1 MGFKNNFCFIVAM
14 ALILLL
20 SVGLVSASE
29 VDSDVGVI
37 SNDNELLASNVGYV
51 ENGVPSDLNLK
62 STENV
67 ENDDSGKISSNQA
80 DSLGE
85 DGVDDE
91 PIDYHDANG
100 MELIPSENPIV
111 SEENYSVI
119 FDWVEEGNYNDYAP
133 EAYYENPW
141 LMNDTTWAYCIEP
154 GPSGADGYYYGAPGV
169 YKRITLT
176 DEQLIHPVTG
186 EDVLPY
192 IRTFLYYHYNDTE
205 NFTTV
210 SSGKVSFPNVLW
222 SFTDSQDYRNQY
234 SHYNELPYSNPSW
247 TYVKE
252 TIDMVKAG
260 NGIPNSGSFH
270 DTGLTYQFYLYSS
283 INGRHYQ
290 NILGF
295 NLFTNL
301 SVIKEWDD
309 YDNIANLRPENIS
322 VDLYLD
328 GEPFIRGVTLD
339 SDHNWEYTF
348 NNLPLYSISNLT
360 APINADDYKI
370 ETVLEDDFD
379 VTITKVWPED
389 YSNKP
394 SRIYVNIYADGEDLG
409 RVSLY
414 RSRGYTTTLTNF
426 NKYAEDGH
434 EINYE
439 FVDSTYPGSLDISK
453 SEIYQVKHI
462 KVSLTNDELKQAGKS
477 IELVS
482 DGLIYGGAILEEAND
497 WTYTFLNL
505 DKDSN
510 VDIRE
515 RLDSNGVVHL
525 ANYTIK
531 ESEVRYYLSSVSSN
545 STSINPL
552 MPSETKFFDDT
563 EEKITSSI
571 KITNKLEL
579 INLTV
584 NKVWVDDDNRDGLR
598 PDSVTFVLTGTD
610 GKTYS
615 YDLVAGEDWTHTFD
629 NLPVYY
635 NNGVKIVYTV
645 DEEEFEHYANYT
657 KSVSGYTITNTHE
670 IELTSVTVSKV
681 WEDKGDFYGKR
692 PSDVTINVF
701 QNGEIVN
708 SIVLNKDN
716 GWKYELK
723 NLPKYDNGKLINY
736 SIDEVNITYYHYK
749 IEENGNY
756 SFTVTNTLN
765 KVHVFKWSWK
775 LIGEK
780 VTPKESKAP
789 KVPKV
794 PNGKLPKKGKLLGNG
809 KSIGKYQSKKAI
821 PNKNKKSFSHNR
833 NQQKPSD
840 IHFEPR
846 QKFRL
851 FIYLY
856 NQFFFGNMTYEDFVA
871 VLKENGI
878 KLDESNN
885 WDSNG
890 TLEFD
895 YDNIEDVPDS
905 IELSDNS
912 DHFEDSSDK
921 IDKDKPV
928 SDSGVI
934 DSGDV
939 EVEEVYVEE

>member
-119 FDWVEEGNYNDYAP
+119 FDWVHYGRNRFAP
-133 EAYYENPW
+133 NSYYENPW
-141 LMNDTTWAYCIEP
+141 LMNDTTWVYCIEH
-154 GPSGADGYYYGAPGV
+154 GPSGPDGYYYGAPGV

-176 DEQLIHPVTG
+176 DEQLIHPITG

-222 SFTDSQDYRNQY
+222 AFTDSADYNNPN
-234 SHYNELPYSNPSW
+234 SHYNREPYSNPSW

-252 TIDMVKAG
+252 TIDMVKSG

-283 INGRHYQ
+283 VNGHYQ

-295 NLFTNL
+295 NLFTNI

-322 VDLYLD
+322 VDLYSD
-328 GEPFIRGVTLD
+328 GEPFIRGVTID
-339 SDHNWEYTF
+339 SNNNWEYTF

-379 VTITKVWPED
+379 VTIKKVWPDD
-389 YSNKP
+389 YSSRP
-394 SRIYVNIYADGEDLG
+394 SRIFVKIYADDKYL
-409 RVSLY
+409 VSVPLDK
-414 RSRGYTTTLTNF
+414 SNDYTRTIRNF
-426 NKYAEDGH
+426 NKYDAEDGH

-439 FVDSTYPGSLDISK
+439 FVDYDSTYPGSLDISK

-584 NKVWVDDDNRDGLR
+584 
-598 PDSVTFVLTGTD
+598 
-610 GKTYS
+610 
-615 YDLVAGEDWTHTFD
+615 
-629 NLPVYY
+629 
-635 NNGVKIVYTV
+635 
-645 DEEEFEHYANYT
+645 
-657 KSVSGYTITNTHE
+657 
-670 IELTSVTVSKV
+670 SKV

-794 PNGKLPKKGKLLGNG
+794 PNVKLPKKGKLLCNG
-809 KSIGKYQSKKAI
+809 KSIGKYQSKKTI
-821 PNKNKKSFSHNR
+821 PNKNKKSVSHNR

-840 IHFEPR
+840 IHFDPR

>member
-67 ENDDSGKISSNQA
+67 EMDDSGKISSNQA

-85 DGVDDE
+85 DGIDDE
-91 PIDYHDANG
+91 QIDYHDVNG
-100 MELIPSENPIV
+100 LELIPSENPIV
-111 SEENYSVI
+111 SEDTYSVI
-119 FDWVEEGNYNDYAP
+119 FDWVEDGDYNDYSP
-133 EAYYENPW
+133 DAYYENPW

-154 GPSGADGYYYGAPGV
+154 GPSGADGYYYGAPGA

-176 DEQLIHPVTG
+176 DEQLIHPITG

-222 SFTDSQDYRNQY
+222 SFTDSQDYRDKY

-247 TYVKE
+247 TYVNE
-252 TIDMVKAG
+252 AIDRVKSG

-283 INGRHYQ
+283 INGHYQ

-295 NLFTNL
+295 NLFTNI

-322 VDLYLD
+322 VDLYSD

-339 SDHNWEYTF
+339 SNNNWEYTF

-360 APINADDYKI
+360 APFNADDYKVEPI
-370 ETVLEDDFD
+370 LEDDFD
-379 VTITKVWPED
+379 VTITKVLPED
-389 YSNKP
+389 YSRKP
-394 SRIYVNIYADGEDLG
+394 YVVYVNVYADDQLAI
-409 RVSLY
+409 RNVPLY
-414 RSRGYTTTLTNF
+414 QDRGYSIIITNF
-426 NKYAEDGH
+426 NKYDAEDGH

-515 RLDSNGVVHL
+515 RLDTNGVVHL

-531 ESEVRYYLSSVSSN
+531 ESVRFYTPFVSSI

-579 INLTV
+579 INL
-584 NKVWVDDDNRDGLR
+584 
-598 PDSVTFVLTGTD
+598 
-610 GKTYS
+610 
-615 YDLVAGEDWTHTFD
+615 
-629 NLPVYY
+629 
-635 NNGVKIVYTV
+635 
-645 DEEEFEHYANYT
+645 
-657 KSVSGYTITNTHE
+657 
-670 IELTSVTVSKV
+670 TVSKV

-716 GWKYELK
+716 GWKFELK

-749 IEENGNY
+749 IEENGDY

-775 LIGEK
+775 LIAK
-780 VTPKESKAP
+780 KES
-789 KVPKV
+789 
-794 PNGKLPKKGKLLGNG
+794 NKGNFSDKNKLGNG
-809 KSIGKYQSKKAI
+809 KKIGKYQSKNVI
-821 PNKNKKSFSHNR
+821 SNKNKKSSSWDK
-833 NQQKPSD
+833 NQRKHSGRYFDSGQEFK
-840 IHFEPR
+840 
-846 QKFRL
+846 L
-851 FIYLY
+851 FIFLY
-856 NQFFFGNMTYEDFVA
+856 NQYFFGNMTYEDFVA

-878 KLDESNN
+878 ELEESNN

-895 YDNIEDVPDS
+895 YDKIEDVPDS
-905 IELSDNS
+905 IELSDKGN
-912 DHFEDSSDK
+912 HFEDSSDK
-921 IDKDKPV
+921 IDKDKPA
-928 SDSGVI
+928 SDSGEI
-934 DSGDV
+934 DSGEV

>member
-91 PIDYHDANG
+91 PIDYHDVNG
-100 MELIPSENPIV
+100 LELIPSENPIV

-119 FDWVEEGNYNDYAP
+119 FDWVEEGYYNDYAP

-252 TIDMVKAG
+252 TIDMVKSG
-260 NGIPNSGSFH
+260 NGIPNSGTFH

-322 VDLYLD
+322 VDLYSD

-379 VTITKVWPED
+379 VTITKVWSED
-389 YSNKP
+389 YSNRP
-394 SRIYVNIYADGEDLG
+394 SSIYVNIYADGKDLG
-409 RVSLY
+409 RVRLY
-414 RSRGYTTTLTNF
+414 RSNGYTATIPNF
-426 NKYAEDGH
+426 NKYDAEDGH

-439 FVDSTYPGSLDISK
+439 FIDLTYPGSLDITE

-462 KVSLTNDELKQAGKS
+462 KISLTNDELKEKGKS

-584 NKVWVDDDNRDGLR
+584 
-598 PDSVTFVLTGTD
+598 
-610 GKTYS
+610 
-615 YDLVAGEDWTHTFD
+615 
-629 NLPVYY
+629 
-635 NNGVKIVYTV
+635 
-645 DEEEFEHYANYT
+645 
-657 KSVSGYTITNTHE
+657 
-670 IELTSVTVSKV
+670 SKV
-681 WEDKGDFYGKR
+681 WDDKDDFYGKR
-692 PSDVTINVF
+692 PANVTINVF
-701 QNGEIVN
+701 KNGEIIN

-716 GWKYELK
+716 GWKFELK

-794 PNGKLPKKGKLLGNG
+794 PNVKLPKKGKLLCNG
-809 KSIGKYQSKKAI
+809 KSIGKYQSKKTI
-821 PNKNKKSFSHNR
+821 PNKNKKSVSHNR

-840 IHFEPR
+840 IHFDPR

>member
-111 SEENYSVI
+111 SEDTYSVI
-119 FDWVEEGNYNDYAP
+119 FDWVEDGYYNDYSP
-133 EAYYENPW
+133 EAYYLNPW

-154 GPSGADGYYYGAPGV
+154 GPSGADGYEYGVPGA

-176 DEQLIHPVTG
+176 DEQLIHPITG

-222 SFTDSQDYRNQY
+222 AFTDSADYNNPN
-234 SHYNELPYSNPSW
+234 SHYNREPYSNPSW

-252 TIDMVKAG
+252 TIDMVKSG

-283 INGRHYQ
+283 VNGHYQ

-295 NLFTNL
+295 NLFTNI

-322 VDLYLD
+322 VDLYSD
-328 GEPFIRGVTLD
+328 GEPFIRGVTID
-339 SDHNWEYTF
+339 SNNNWEYTF

-379 VTITKVWPED
+379 VTIKKVWPDD
-389 YSNKP
+389 YSSRP
-394 SRIYVNIYADGEDLG
+394 SRIFVKIYADDKYL
-409 RVSLY
+409 VSVPLDK
-414 RSRGYTTTLTNF
+414 SNDYTRTIRNF
-426 NKYAEDGH
+426 NKYDAEDGH

-439 FVDSTYPGSLDISK
+439 FVDSTYLGSLDISK

-584 NKVWVDDDNRDGLR
+584 
-598 PDSVTFVLTGTD
+598 
-610 GKTYS
+610 
-615 YDLVAGEDWTHTFD
+615 
-629 NLPVYY
+629 
-635 NNGVKIVYTV
+635 
-645 DEEEFEHYANYT
+645 
-657 KSVSGYTITNTHE
+657 
-670 IELTSVTVSKV
+670 SKV

-794 PNGKLPKKGKLLGNG
+794 PNVKLPKKGKLLCNG
-809 KSIGKYQSKKAI
+809 KSIGKYQSNKTI
-821 PNKNKKSFSHNR
+821 PNKNKKSVSHNR

-840 IHFEPR
+840 IHFDPR

>member
-1 MGFKNNFCFIVAM
+1 MQKLNYFNFCFLEVKFMGFKNNICFMFVM
-14 ALILLL
+14 AFILLL
-20 SVGLVSASE
+20 AVSLVSASE
-29 VDSDVGVI
+29 VDSNVGVI
-37 SNDNELLASNVGYV
+37 NNDNELLASNVGYV

-67 ENDDSGKISSNQA
+67 EMDDSGKISSNQA

-91 PIDYHDANG
+91 PIDYHDVNG

-111 SEENYSVI
+111 SEDTYSVI
-119 FDWVEEGNYNDYAP
+119 FDWVEDGYYNDYSP
-133 EAYYENPW
+133 EAYYLNPW

-154 GPSGADGYYYGAPGV
+154 GPSGADGYEYGVPGA

-176 DEQLIHPVTG
+176 DEQLIHPITG

-205 NFTTV
+205 NFPTV

-222 SFTDSQDYRNQY
+222 AFTDSADYNNPN
-234 SHYNELPYSNPSW
+234 SHYNREPYSNPSW

-252 TIDMVKAG
+252 TIDMVKSG

-283 INGRHYQ
+283 VNGHYQ

-295 NLFTNL
+295 NLFTNI

-322 VDLYLD
+322 VDLYSD
-328 GEPFIRGVTLD
+328 GEPFIRGVTID
-339 SDHNWEYTF
+339 SNNNWEYTF

-379 VTITKVWPED
+379 VTIKKVWPDD
-389 YSNKP
+389 YSSRP
-394 SRIYVNIYADGEDLG
+394 SRIFVKIYADDKYL
-409 RVSLY
+409 VSVPLDK
-414 RSRGYTTTLTNF
+414 SNDYTRTIRNF
-426 NKYAEDGH
+426 NKYDAEDGH

-584 NKVWVDDDNRDGLR
+584 
-598 PDSVTFVLTGTD
+598 
-610 GKTYS
+610 
-615 YDLVAGEDWTHTFD
+615 
-629 NLPVYY
+629 
-635 NNGVKIVYTV
+635 
-645 DEEEFEHYANYT
+645 
-657 KSVSGYTITNTHE
+657 
-670 IELTSVTVSKV
+670 SKV

-716 GWKYELK
+716 GWKFELK

-765 KVHVFKWSWK
+765 KVHVLKWSWK
-775 LIGEK
+775 LI
-780 VTPKESKAP
+780 A
-789 KVPKV
+789 
-794 PNGKLPKKGKLLGNG
+794 KKGSNKGNFSDKNKLGNG
-809 KSIGKYQSKKAI
+809 KKIGKYQSKNVI
-821 PNKNKKSFSHNR
+821 SNKNKKSSSWDK
-833 NQQKPSD
+833 NQRKHSGRYFDSGQEFK
-840 IHFEPR
+840 
-846 QKFRL
+846 L
-851 FIYLY
+851 FIFLY

-878 KLDESNN
+878 ELEESNN

-895 YDNIEDVPDS
+895 YDNIDDVPDS

-912 DHFEDSSDK
+912 NHFKDSSDE
-921 IDKDKPV
+921 IDKEKPV

>member
-1 MGFKNNFCFIVAM
+1 MRFKKNICFIFVM
-14 ALILLL
+14 AIMLLL
-20 SVGLVSASE
+20 TVSLVSASE
-29 VDSDVGVI
+29 VNSDLGAI
-37 SNDNELLASNVGYV
+37 NDNNDLLASNVGYV
-51 ENGVPSDLNLK
+51 ENGVQSDLQSK
-62 STENV
+62 STEDV
-67 ENDDSGKISSNQA
+67 EIGDSDKLSSNQV

-85 DGVDDE
+85 DGIDDE
-91 PIDYHDANG
+91 QIHYVDANG
-100 MELIPSENPIV
+100 MIFVPSENPIV
-111 SEENYSVI
+111 SEDTYSVI
-119 FDWVEEGNYNDYAP
+119 FDWVHKGDKFAP
-133 EAYYENPW
+133 YSYYENPW

-154 GPSGADGYYYGAPGV
+154 GPSGADGYYYGAPGA

-176 DEQLIHPVTG
+176 DEQLIHPITG

-222 SFTDSQDYRNQY
+222 SFTDSQDYRDKY

-247 TYVKE
+247 TYVNE
-252 TIDMVKAG
+252 AIDRVKSG

-283 INGRHYQ
+283 INGHYQ

-295 NLFTNL
+295 NLFTNI

-322 VDLYLD
+322 VDLYSD

-339 SDHNWEYTF
+339 SNNNWEYTF

-360 APINADDYKI
+360 APFNADDYKVEPI
-370 ETVLEDDFD
+370 LEDDFD
-379 VTITKVWPED
+379 VTITKVLPED
-389 YSNKP
+389 YSRKP
-394 SRIYVNIYADGEDLG
+394 YVVYVNVYADDQLAI
-409 RVSLY
+409 RNVPLY
-414 RSRGYTTTLTNF
+414 QDRGYSIIITNF
-426 NKYAEDGH
+426 NKYDLEDGH
-434 EINYE
+434 EIDYKFNE
-439 FVDSTYPGSLDISK
+439 TQTYPGLLDIKK
-453 SEIYQVKHI
+453 SEIYQVKQI
-462 KVSLTNDELKQAGKS
+462 KVSLTNDELKETAKS
-477 IELVS
+477 IDLLS
-482 DGLIYGGAILEEAND
+482 NGSIIGGAILEEANN
-497 WTYTFLNL
+497 WTYTFLFNL
-505 DKDSN
+505 DKDSKVN
-510 VDIRE
+510 MSIRE

-552 MPSETKFFDDT
+552 MPSKTKFFDDT

-584 NKVWVDDDNRDGLR
+584 
-598 PDSVTFVLTGTD
+598 
-610 GKTYS
+610 
-615 YDLVAGEDWTHTFD
+615 
-629 NLPVYY
+629 
-635 NNGVKIVYTV
+635 
-645 DEEEFEHYANYT
+645 
-657 KSVSGYTITNTHE
+657 
-670 IELTSVTVSKV
+670 SKV
-681 WEDKGDFYGKR
+681 WDDKEDFYGKR

-701 QNGEIVN
+701 ENGEIVK

-716 GWKYELK
+716 GWKFELK

-749 IEENGNY
+749 IEENGDY

-775 LIGEK
+775 LIAK
-780 VTPKESKAP
+780 KES
-789 KVPKV
+789 
-794 PNGKLPKKGKLLGNG
+794 NKGNFSDKNKLGNG
-809 KSIGKYQSKKAI
+809 KKIGKYQSKNVI
-821 PNKNKKSFSHNR
+821 SNKNKKSSSWDK
-833 NQQKPSD
+833 NQRKHSGRYFDSGQEFK
-840 IHFEPR
+840 
-846 QKFRL
+846 L
-851 FIYLY
+851 FIFLY
-856 NQFFFGNMTYEDFVA
+856 NQYFFGNMTYEDFVA

-878 KLDESNN
+878 ELEESNN

-895 YDNIEDVPDS
+895 YDKIEDVPDS
-905 IELSDNS
+905 IELSDKGN
-912 DHFEDSSDK
+912 HFEDSSDK
-921 IDKDKPV
+921 IDKDKPA
-928 SDSGVI
+928 SDSGEI
-934 DSGDV
+934 DSGEV

>member
-1 MGFKNNFCFIVAM
+1 MRFEKNICFIFVM
-14 ALILLL
+14 AIMLLL
-20 SVGLVSASE
+20 TVSLVSASE
-29 VDSDVGVI
+29 VDSDLGAI
-37 SNDNELLASNVGYV
+37 NDNNDLLASNVGYV
-51 ENGVPSDLNLK
+51 ENGVQSDLQSK
-62 STENV
+62 STEDV
-67 ENDDSGKISSNQA
+67 EIGDSDKLSSNQV

-85 DGVDDE
+85 DGIDDE
-91 PIDYHDANG
+91 QIHYVDANG
-100 MELIPSENPIV
+100 MIFVPSENPIV
-111 SEENYSVI
+111 SEDTYSVI
-119 FDWVEEGNYNDYAP
+119 FDWVHKGDKFAP

-154 GPSGADGYYYGAPGV
+154 GPSGADGYIYGAPGA

-176 DEQLIHPVTG
+176 DEQLIHPRTG

-192 IRTFLYYHYNDTE
+192 IRTFLYYHFNDTE
-205 NFTTV
+205 NFTTD

-252 TIDMVKAG
+252 AIDRVKSG

-283 INGRHYQ
+283 INGHYQ

-295 NLFTNL
+295 NLFTNI

-309 YDNIANLRPENIS
+309 NDNVANLRPDNIS
-322 VDLYLD
+322 VDLYSD
-328 GEPFIRGVTLD
+328 GEPIIRGVTLD
-339 SDHNWEYTF
+339 SNNNWEYTF

-360 APINADDYKI
+360 APINPDDYEIKTI
-370 ETVLEDDFD
+370 LEDDFD
-379 VTITKVWPED
+379 LTIKKVWPDD

-394 SRIYVNIYADGEDLG
+394 SRISVNIYADGENLG
-409 RVSLY
+409 SVSLY
-414 RSRGYTTTLTNF
+414 RSRDYTVTLTNF

-439 FVDSTYPGSLDISK
+439 VIESSTYPGSLDIIK

-462 KVSLTNDELKQAGKS
+462 NVSLTNDELKETGKS

-482 DGLIYGGAILEEAND
+482 DGLIYGGAILEEANN

-531 ESEVRYYLSSVSSN
+531 ESEVPYYVSFISSN
-545 STSINPL
+545 FTSINPL
-552 MPSETKFFDDT
+552 MPSETKFFDGK
-563 EEKITSSI
+563 EEKITTAI

-584 NKVWVDDDNRDGLR
+584 
-598 PDSVTFVLTGTD
+598 
-610 GKTYS
+610 
-615 YDLVAGEDWTHTFD
+615 
-629 NLPVYY
+629 
-635 NNGVKIVYTV
+635 
-645 DEEEFEHYANYT
+645 
-657 KSVSGYTITNTHE
+657 
-670 IELTSVTVSKV
+670 SKV
-681 WEDKGDFYGKR
+681 WDDKDDFYGKR
-692 PSDVTINVF
+692 PANVTINVF
-701 QNGEIVN
+701 KNGEIIN

-716 GWKYELK
+716 GWKFELK

-765 KVHVFKWSWK
+765 KVHVLKWSWK
-775 LIGEK
+775 LI
-780 VTPKESKAP
+780 A
-789 KVPKV
+789 
-794 PNGKLPKKGKLLGNG
+794 KKGSNKGNFSDKNKLGNG
-809 KSIGKYQSKKAI
+809 KKIGKYQSKNVI
-821 PNKNKKSFSHNR
+821 SNKNKKSSSWDK
-833 NQQKPSD
+833 NQRKYSGRYFDSGQEFK
-840 IHFEPR
+840 
-846 QKFRL
+846 L
-851 FIYLY
+851 FIFLY
-856 NQFFFGNMTYEDFVA
+856 NQYFFGNMTYEDFVA

-878 KLDESNN
+878 ELEESNN

-895 YDNIEDVPDS
+895 YDNIDDVPDS

-912 DHFEDSSDK
+912 NHFKDSSDE
-921 IDKDKPV
+921 IDKEKPV

>member
-1 MGFKNNFCFIVAM
+1 MRFKNNIGFMLVM
-14 ALILLL
+14 AFILLL
-20 SVGLVSASE
+20 TVSLVSASE

-67 ENDDSGKISSNQA
+67 EMDDSGKISSNQA

-111 SEENYSVI
+111 SEDTYSVI
-119 FDWVEEGNYNDYAP
+119 FDWVEDGHYNDYAP

-154 GPSGADGYYYGAPGV
+154 GPSGADGYIYGAPGA

-176 DEQLIHPVTG
+176 DEQLIHPRTG

-222 SFTDSQDYRNQY
+222 AFTDSQDYNNPESY
-234 SHYNELPYSNPSW
+234 YNRQPYSNPSW

-252 TIDMVKAG
+252 AIDRVKSG

-283 INGRHYQ
+283 INGHYQ

-295 NLFTNL
+295 NLFTNI

-322 VDLYLD
+322 VDLYSD

-379 VTITKVWPED
+379 VTIKKVWPED
-389 YSNKP
+389 YSNRP
-394 SRIYVNIYADGEDLG
+394 SISVNIYADGEYLF
-409 RVSLY
+409 RVSLSM
-414 RSRGYTTTLTNF
+414 RNDYTATIPNF
-426 NKYAEDGH
+426 NKYDAEDGH

-439 FVDSTYPGSLDISK
+439 FIDLTYPGSLDITK

-584 NKVWVDDDNRDGLR
+584 
-598 PDSVTFVLTGTD
+598 
-610 GKTYS
+610 
-615 YDLVAGEDWTHTFD
+615 
-629 NLPVYY
+629 
-635 NNGVKIVYTV
+635 
-645 DEEEFEHYANYT
+645 
-657 KSVSGYTITNTHE
+657 
-670 IELTSVTVSKV
+670 SKV

-716 GWKYELK
+716 GWKFELK

-749 IEENGNY
+749 IEENGDY

-765 KVHVFKWSWK
+765 KVHVLKWSWK
-775 LIGEK
+775 LIAK
-780 VTPKESKAP
+780 KES
-789 KVPKV
+789 
-794 PNGKLPKKGKLLGNG
+794 NKGNFSDKNKLGNG
-809 KSIGKYQSKKAI
+809 KKIGKYQSKNVI
-821 PNKNKKSFSHNR
+821 SNKNKKSSSWDK
-833 NQQKPSD
+833 NQRKHSGRYFDSGQEFK
-840 IHFEPR
+840 
-846 QKFRL
+846 L
-851 FIYLY
+851 FIFLY
-856 NQFFFGNMTYEDFVA
+856 NQYFFGNMTYEDFVA

-878 KLDESNN
+878 ELEESNN

-895 YDNIEDVPDS
+895 YDNIDDVPDS

-912 DHFEDSSDK
+912 NHFKDSSDE
-921 IDKDKPV
+921 IDKEKPV

>member
-1 MGFKNNFCFIVAM
+1 MLIM
-14 ALILLL
+14 AFILLL
-20 SVGLVSASE
+20 TVSLFSASE

-67 ENDDSGKISSNQA
+67 EMDDSVKLSSNQA

-85 DGVDDE
+85 DGIDDE
-91 PIDYHDANG
+91 QIDYQDVNG
-100 MELIPSENPIV
+100 MELIPSENLIV
-111 SEENYSVI
+111 SEDTYSVI
-119 FDWVEEGNYNDYAP
+119 FDWVEGYGTDYAP
-133 EAYYENPW
+133 DSYYENPW

-154 GPSGADGYYYGAPGV
+154 GLSGADGYYYGAPGA

-176 DEQLIHPVTG
+176 DEQLIHPETG

-222 SFTDSQDYRNQY
+222 AFTGSQDYNNPESY
-234 SHYNELPYSNPSW
+234 YNRQPYTNPSW

-252 TIDMVKAG
+252 TIDMVKSG

-283 INGRHYQ
+283 VNGHYQ
-290 NILGF
+290 NIIGF

-301 SVIKEWDD
+301 SVIKEWND
-309 YDNIANLRPENIS
+309 YDNITNLRPESIN
-322 VDLYLD
+322 VDLYSD
-328 GEPFIRGVTLD
+328 GEPFIRGVTID
-339 SDHNWEYTF
+339 SNNNWEYTF

-379 VTITKVWPED
+379 VTIKKVWPDD
-389 YSNKP
+389 YSSRP
-394 SRIYVNIYADGEDLG
+394 SRIYVNISADGKDLG
-409 RVSLY
+409 RVRLD
-414 RSRGYTTTLTNF
+414 RSNDYTTTIPNF
-426 NKYAEDGH
+426 NKYDAEDGH

-439 FVDSTYPGSLDISK
+439 FIDLTYPGSFDITK

-462 KVSLTNDELKQAGKS
+462 KVSLINDELKQTGKS

-482 DGLIYGGAILEEAND
+482 DGLIYAGAILEEAND

-531 ESEVRYYLSSVSSN
+531 EYDVRYYLSSVSSN

-584 NKVWVDDDNRDGLR
+584 
-598 PDSVTFVLTGTD
+598 
-610 GKTYS
+610 
-615 YDLVAGEDWTHTFD
+615 
-629 NLPVYY
+629 
-635 NNGVKIVYTV
+635 
-645 DEEEFEHYANYT
+645 
-657 KSVSGYTITNTHE
+657 
-670 IELTSVTVSKV
+670 SKV
-681 WEDKGDFYGKR
+681 WDDKEDFYGKR

-701 QNGEIVN
+701 ENGEIVK

-716 GWKYELK
+716 GWKFELK

-749 IEENGNY
+749 IEENGDY

-765 KVHVFKWSWK
+765 KVHVLKWSWK
-775 LIGEK
+775 LISKKE
-780 VTPKESKAP
+780 PKKE
-789 KVPKV
+789 
-794 PNGKLPKKGKLLGNG
+794 PKKGNFSVKEKLGNG
-809 KSIGKYQSKKAI
+809 KKIGKYQSKNAVS
-821 PNKNKKSFSHNR
+821 NKNKKSISWDR
-833 NQQKPSD
+833 NQRKHFKSYSETEQKH
-840 IHFEPR
+840 I
-846 QKFRL
+846 L
-851 FIYLY
+851 FIKLY
-856 NQFFFGNMTYEDFVA
+856 NEFLFGNMTFEDFVA
-871 VLKENGI
+871 ILKENGI
-878 KLDESNN
+878 KLEESNN

-895 YDNIEDVPDS
+895 YDKIEDVPDS

-921 IDKDKPV
+921 IDKDKLV
-928 SDSGVI
+928 SDSGEI
-934 DSGDV
+934 DSGEV

>member
-1 MGFKNNFCFIVAM
+1 MQKQNYFNFCFLEVKFMGFKNNICFMFVM
-14 ALILLL
+14 AFILLL
-20 SVGLVSASE
+20 TVSLVSASE
-29 VDSDVGVI
+29 VDSNVGVI
-37 SNDNELLASNVGYV
+37 NNDNELLASDVGYV
-51 ENGVPSDLNLK
+51 ENGVQSDLNLK

-67 ENDDSGKISSNQA
+67 EREDSSILSSNQA

-85 DGVDDE
+85 DGIDDE
-91 PIDYHDANG
+91 PIDYHDVNG
-100 MELIPSENPIV
+100 MQLIPSENPIV
-111 SEENYSVI
+111 SEDTYSVI
-119 FDWVEEGNYNDYAP
+119 FDWVEDGYYNDYSP
-133 EAYYENPW
+133 DSYYENPW
-141 LMNDTTWAYCIEP
+141 LMNDTTWVYCIEP
-154 GPSGADGYYYGAPGV
+154 GPSGPDGYFYGEPGV

-176 DEQLIHPVTG
+176 DEQLIHPRTG

-205 NFTTV
+205 NFTTD

-222 SFTDSQDYRNQY
+222 AFTDSQDYRNQY
-234 SHYNELPYSNPSW
+234 SHYNQLPYSNPSW

-252 TIDMVKAG
+252 TIDMVKSG

-322 VDLYLD
+322 VDLYCD

-482 DGLIYGGAILEEAND
+482 DGLIYGGAILEEANN

-505 DKDSN
+505 DKDNN

-531 ESEVRYYLSSVSSN
+531 ESEVPYYVSFVSSN

-552 MPSETKFFDDT
+552 MPSETKFFDGK
-563 EEKITSSI
+563 EEKITTGI

-584 NKVWVDDDNRDGLR
+584 
-598 PDSVTFVLTGTD
+598 
-610 GKTYS
+610 
-615 YDLVAGEDWTHTFD
+615 
-629 NLPVYY
+629 
-635 NNGVKIVYTV
+635 
-645 DEEEFEHYANYT
+645 
-657 KSVSGYTITNTHE
+657 
-670 IELTSVTVSKV
+670 SKV
-681 WEDKGDFYGKR
+681 WDDKDDFYGKR
-692 PSDVTINVF
+692 PANVTINVF
-701 QNGEIVN
+701 KNGEIVN

-716 GWKYELK
+716 GWKFELK

-749 IEENGNY
+749 IEENGDY

-765 KVHVFKWSWK
+765 KVHVLKWSWK
-775 LIGEK
+775 LI
-780 VTPKESKAP
+780 A
-789 KVPKV
+789 
-794 PNGKLPKKGKLLGNG
+794 KKGSNKGNFSDKNKLGNG
-809 KSIGKYQSKKAI
+809 KKIGKYQSKNVI
-821 PNKNKKSFSHNR
+821 SNKNKKSSSWDK
-833 NQQKPSD
+833 NQRKHSGRY
-840 IHFEPR
+840 FESG
-846 QKFRL
+846 QEFKL
-851 FIYLY
+851 FIFLY

-878 KLDESNN
+878 ELEESNN

>member
-1 MGFKNNFCFIVAM
+1 MRFKKNICFIFVM
-14 ALILLL
+14 AIMLLL
-20 SVGLVSASE
+20 TVSLVSASE
-29 VDSDVGVI
+29 VNSDLGAI
-37 SNDNELLASNVGYV
+37 NDNNDLLASNVGYV
-51 ENGVPSDLNLK
+51 ENGVQSDLQSK
-62 STENV
+62 STEDV
-67 ENDDSGKISSNQA
+67 EIGDSDKLSSNQV

-85 DGVDDE
+85 DGIDDE
-91 PIDYHDANG
+91 QIHYVDANG
-100 MELIPSENPIV
+100 MIFVPSENPIV
-111 SEENYSVI
+111 SEDTYSVI
-119 FDWVEEGNYNDYAP
+119 FDWVHKGDKFAP
-133 EAYYENPW
+133 YSYYENPW

-154 GPSGADGYYYGAPGV
+154 GPSGADGYYYGAPGA

-176 DEQLIHPVTG
+176 DEQLIHPITG

-222 SFTDSQDYRNQY
+222 SFTDSQDYRDKY

-247 TYVKE
+247 TYVNE
-252 TIDMVKAG
+252 AIDRVKSG

-283 INGRHYQ
+283 INGHYQ

-295 NLFTNL
+295 NLFTNI

-322 VDLYLD
+322 VDLYSD

-339 SDHNWEYTF
+339 SNNNWEYTF

-360 APINADDYKI
+360 APFNADDYKVEPI
-370 ETVLEDDFD
+370 LEDDFD
-379 VTITKVWPED
+379 VTITKVLPED
-389 YSNKP
+389 YSRKP
-394 SRIYVNIYADGEDLG
+394 YVVYVNVYADDQLAI
-409 RVSLY
+409 RNVPLY
-414 RSRGYTTTLTNF
+414 QDRGYSIIITNF
-426 NKYAEDGH
+426 NKYDLEDGH
-434 EINYE
+434 EIDYKFNE
-439 FVDSTYPGSLDISK
+439 TQTYPGLLDIKK
-453 SEIYQVKHI
+453 SEIYQVKQI
-462 KVSLTNDELKQAGKS
+462 KVSLTNDELKETAKS
-477 IELVS
+477 IDLLS
-482 DGLIYGGAILEEAND
+482 NGSIIGGAILEEANN
-497 WTYTFLNL
+497 WTYTFLFNL
-505 DKDSN
+505 DKDSKVN
-510 VDIRE
+510 MSIRE

-552 MPSETKFFDDT
+552 MPSKTKFFDDT

-584 NKVWVDDDNRDGLR
+584 
-598 PDSVTFVLTGTD
+598 
-610 GKTYS
+610 
-615 YDLVAGEDWTHTFD
+615 
-629 NLPVYY
+629 
-635 NNGVKIVYTV
+635 
-645 DEEEFEHYANYT
+645 
-657 KSVSGYTITNTHE
+657 
-670 IELTSVTVSKV
+670 SKV
-681 WEDKGDFYGKR
+681 WDDKEDFYGKR

-701 QNGEIVN
+701 ENGEIVK

-716 GWKYELK
+716 GWKFELK

-775 LIGEK
+775 LIAK
-780 VTPKESKAP
+780 KES
-789 KVPKV
+789 
-794 PNGKLPKKGKLLGNG
+794 NKGNFSDKNKLGNG
-809 KSIGKYQSKKAI
+809 KKIGKYQSKNVI
-821 PNKNKKSFSHNR
+821 SNKNKKSSSWDK
-833 NQQKPSD
+833 NQRKHSGRYFDSGQEFK
-840 IHFEPR
+840 
-846 QKFRL
+846 L
-851 FIYLY
+851 FIFLY
-856 NQFFFGNMTYEDFVA
+856 NQYFFGNMTYEDFVA

-878 KLDESNN
+878 ELEESNN

-895 YDNIEDVPDS
+895 YDKIEDVPDS
-905 IELSDNS
+905 IELSDKGN
-912 DHFEDSSDK
+912 HFEDSSDK
-921 IDKDKPV
+921 IDKDKPA
-928 SDSGVI
+928 SDSGEI
-934 DSGDV
+934 DSGEV

>member
-67 ENDDSGKISSNQA
+67 EMDDSGKISSNQA

-91 PIDYHDANG
+91 PIDYHDVNG

-111 SEENYSVI
+111 SEDTYSVI
-119 FDWVEEGNYNDYAP
+119 FDWVEDGYYNDYSP
-133 EAYYENPW
+133 EAYYLNPW

-252 TIDMVKAG
+252 TIDMVKSG

-283 INGRHYQ
+283 INGHYQ

-309 YDNIANLRPENIS
+309 YDNIANLRPESIS
-322 VDLYLD
+322 VDLYSD
-328 GEPFIRGVTLD
+328 GEPFIRGVTID
-339 SDHNWEYTF
+339 SNNNWEYTF

-379 VTITKVWPED
+379 VTITKVWSED
-389 YSNKP
+389 YSNRP
-394 SRIYVNIYADGEDLG
+394 SRIFVNIYADDKYLG

-414 RSRGYTTTLTNF
+414 KSNDYTTTIPNF
-426 NKYAEDGH
+426 NKYDDEDGH

-584 NKVWVDDDNRDGLR
+584 
-598 PDSVTFVLTGTD
+598 
-610 GKTYS
+610 
-615 YDLVAGEDWTHTFD
+615 
-629 NLPVYY
+629 
-635 NNGVKIVYTV
+635 
-645 DEEEFEHYANYT
+645 
-657 KSVSGYTITNTHE
+657 
-670 IELTSVTVSKV
+670 SKV

-821 PNKNKKSFSHNR
+821 PNKNKKSVSHNR

-840 IHFEPR
+840 IHFDPR

>member
-1 MGFKNNFCFIVAM
+1 MFVM
-14 ALILLL
+14 AFILLL
-20 SVGLVSASE
+20 TVSLVSASE
-29 VDSDVGVI
+29 VDSNAGVI
-37 SNDNELLASNVGYV
+37 NNDNELLASNVGYV
-51 ENGVPSDLNLK
+51 ENGVQSDLNLK

-67 ENDDSGKISSNQA
+67 EMDDSGILSSNQE

-85 DGVDDE
+85 DGIDDD
-91 PIDYHDANG
+91 PIDYHDVNG
-100 MELIPSENPIV
+100 MKLIPSENPIV
-111 SEENYSVI
+111 SEDTYSVI
-119 FDWVEEGNYNDYAP
+119 FDWVEDGYYNDYAP
-133 EAYYENPW
+133 NAYYENPW
-141 LMNDTTWAYCIEP
+141 LMNDTTWVYCIEP
-154 GPSGADGYYYGAPGV
+154 GPSGPDGYFYGEPGV

-176 DEQLIHPVTG
+176 DEQLIHPRTG

-192 IRTFLYYHYNDTE
+192 IRTFLYYHFNDTE
-205 NFTTV
+205 NFTTD

-252 TIDMVKAG
+252 AIDRVKSG

-283 INGRHYQ
+283 INGHYQ

-301 SVIKEWDD
+301 TVNKEWDD
-309 YDNIANLRPENIS
+309 HDNLANLRPENIS
-322 VDLYLD
+322 VDLYSD

-379 VTITKVWPED
+379 VTITKVWSED
-389 YSNKP
+389 YSNRP
-394 SRIYVNIYADGEDLG
+394 SSIYVNIYADGKDLG
-409 RVSLY
+409 RVRLY
-414 RSRGYTTTLTNF
+414 RSNGYTATIPNF
-426 NKYAEDGH
+426 NKYDAEDGH

-439 FVDSTYPGSLDISK
+439 FIDLTYPGSLDITK

-552 MPSETKFFDDT
+552 MPSKTKFFDDT

-579 INLTV
+579 INL
-584 NKVWVDDDNRDGLR
+584 
-598 PDSVTFVLTGTD
+598 
-610 GKTYS
+610 
-615 YDLVAGEDWTHTFD
+615 
-629 NLPVYY
+629 
-635 NNGVKIVYTV
+635 
-645 DEEEFEHYANYT
+645 
-657 KSVSGYTITNTHE
+657 
-670 IELTSVTVSKV
+670 TVSKV

-716 GWKYELK
+716 GWKFELK

-749 IEENGNY
+749 IEENGDY

-765 KVHVFKWSWK
+765 KVHVLKWSWK
-775 LIGEK
+775 LIAK
-780 VTPKESKAP
+780 KES
-789 KVPKV
+789 
-794 PNGKLPKKGKLLGNG
+794 NKGNFSDKNKLGNG
-809 KSIGKYQSKKAI
+809 KKIGKYQSKNVI
-821 PNKNKKSFSHNR
+821 SNKNKKSSSWDK
-833 NQQKPSD
+833 NQRKHSGRYFDSGQEFK
-840 IHFEPR
+840 
-846 QKFRL
+846 L
-851 FIYLY
+851 FIFLY
-856 NQFFFGNMTYEDFVA
+856 NQYFFGNMTYEDFVA

-878 KLDESNN
+878 ELEESNN

-895 YDNIEDVPDS
+895 YDNIDDVPDS

-912 DHFEDSSDK
+912 NHFKDSSDE
-921 IDKDKPV
+921 IDKEKPV

>member
-119 FDWVEEGNYNDYAP
+119 FDWVEDGYYNDYAP
-133 EAYYENPW
+133 KAYYENPW

-176 DEQLIHPVTG
+176 DEQLIHPRTG

-222 SFTDSQDYRNQY
+222 AFTDSADYRNQY

-260 NGIPNSGSFH
+260 NGIPNSGTFH

-414 RSRGYTTTLTNF
+414 KSNDYTTTIPNF
-426 NKYAEDGH
+426 NKYDDEDGH

-462 KVSLTNDELKQAGKS
+462 KVSLTNDELKEKGKS

-579 INLTV
+579 INL
-584 NKVWVDDDNRDGLR
+584 
-598 PDSVTFVLTGTD
+598 
-610 GKTYS
+610 
-615 YDLVAGEDWTHTFD
+615 
-629 NLPVYY
+629 
-635 NNGVKIVYTV
+635 
-645 DEEEFEHYANYT
+645 
-657 KSVSGYTITNTHE
+657 
-670 IELTSVTVSKV
+670 TVSKV

>member
-1 MGFKNNFCFIVAM
+1 M

-111 SEENYSVI
+111 SEDTYSVI
-119 FDWVEEGNYNDYAP
+119 FDWVEDGYYNDYSP
-133 EAYYENPW
+133 EAYYLNPW

-154 GPSGADGYYYGAPGV
+154 GPSGADGYEYGVPGA

-176 DEQLIHPVTG
+176 DEQLIHPITG

-222 SFTDSQDYRNQY
+222 AFTDSADYNNPN
-234 SHYNELPYSNPSW
+234 SHYNREPYSNPSW

-252 TIDMVKAG
+252 TIDMVKSG

-283 INGRHYQ
+283 VNGHYQ

-295 NLFTNL
+295 NLFTNI

-322 VDLYLD
+322 VDLYSD
-328 GEPFIRGVTLD
+328 GEPFIRGVTID
-339 SDHNWEYTF
+339 SNNNWEYTF

-379 VTITKVWPED
+379 VTIKKVWPDD
-389 YSNKP
+389 YSSRP
-394 SRIYVNIYADGEDLG
+394 SRIFVKIYADDKYL
-409 RVSLY
+409 VSVPLDK
-414 RSRGYTTTLTNF
+414 SNDYTRTIRNF
-426 NKYAEDGH
+426 NKYDAEDGH

-439 FVDSTYPGSLDISK
+439 FVDSTYLGSLDISK

-584 NKVWVDDDNRDGLR
+584 
-598 PDSVTFVLTGTD
+598 
-610 GKTYS
+610 
-615 YDLVAGEDWTHTFD
+615 
-629 NLPVYY
+629 
-635 NNGVKIVYTV
+635 
-645 DEEEFEHYANYT
+645 
-657 KSVSGYTITNTHE
+657 
-670 IELTSVTVSKV
+670 SKV

-794 PNGKLPKKGKLLGNG
+794 PNVKLPKKGKLLCNG
-809 KSIGKYQSKKAI
+809 KSIGKYQSNKTI
-821 PNKNKKSFSHNR
+821 PNKNKKSVSHNR

-840 IHFEPR
+840 IHFDPR

>member
-154 GPSGADGYYYGAPGV
+154 GPSGADGYEYGVPGA

-176 DEQLIHPVTG
+176 DEQLIHPKTG

-222 SFTDSQDYRNQY
+222 SFTDSADYRNQY
-234 SHYNELPYSNPSW
+234 SHYNELPYSNPAW

-252 TIDMVKAG
+252 AIDRVKSG

-283 INGRHYQ
+283 VNGHYQ

-515 RLDSNGVVHL
+515 RLDTNGVVHL

-531 ESEVRYYLSSVSSN
+531 ESVRFYTPFVSSI

-579 INLTV
+579 INL
-584 NKVWVDDDNRDGLR
+584 
-598 PDSVTFVLTGTD
+598 
-610 GKTYS
+610 
-615 YDLVAGEDWTHTFD
+615 
-629 NLPVYY
+629 
-635 NNGVKIVYTV
+635 
-645 DEEEFEHYANYT
+645 
-657 KSVSGYTITNTHE
+657 
-670 IELTSVTVSKV
+670 TVSKV

-780 VTPKESKAP
+780 VIPKESKAP

>member
-85 DGVDDE
+85 DGIDDE
-91 PIDYHDANG
+91 QIDYHDVNG
-100 MELIPSENPIV
+100 LELIPSENPIV

-119 FDWVEEGNYNDYAP
+119 FDWVEKGNYNDYAP

-222 SFTDSQDYRNQY
+222 AFTDSADYNNPRSY
-234 SHYNELPYSNPSW
+234 YNRQPLSNPSW

-252 TIDMVKAG
+252 TIDMVKSG

-283 INGRHYQ
+283 VNGHYQ

-301 SVIKEWDD
+301 TVNKEWDD
-309 YDNIANLRPENIS
+309 HDNLANLRPENIS
-322 VDLYLD
+322 VDLYSD

-379 VTITKVWPED
+379 VTITKVWSED
-389 YSNKP
+389 YSNRP
-394 SRIYVNIYADGEDLG
+394 SSIYVNIYADGKDLG
-409 RVSLY
+409 RVRLY
-414 RSRGYTTTLTNF
+414 RSNGYTATIPNF
-426 NKYAEDGH
+426 NKYDAEDGH

-439 FVDSTYPGSLDISK
+439 FIDLTYPGSLDITK

-552 MPSETKFFDDT
+552 MPSKTKFFDDT

-579 INLTV
+579 INL
-584 NKVWVDDDNRDGLR
+584 
-598 PDSVTFVLTGTD
+598 
-610 GKTYS
+610 
-615 YDLVAGEDWTHTFD
+615 
-629 NLPVYY
+629 
-635 NNGVKIVYTV
+635 
-645 DEEEFEHYANYT
+645 
-657 KSVSGYTITNTHE
+657 
-670 IELTSVTVSKV
+670 TVSKV

>member
-1 MGFKNNFCFIVAM
+1 MRFKNNIGFMLVM
-14 ALILLL
+14 AFILLL
-20 SVGLVSASE
+20 TVSLVSASE

-67 ENDDSGKISSNQA
+67 EMDDSGKISSNQA

-119 FDWVEEGNYNDYAP
+119 FDWVHYGRNRFAP
-133 EAYYENPW
+133 NSYYEKPW
-141 LMNDTTWAYCIEP
+141 LMNDTTWANCIEP
-154 GPSGADGYYYGAPGV
+154 GPSGPDGYYYGAPGV

-176 DEQLIHPVTG
+176 DEQLIHPITG

-222 SFTDSQDYRNQY
+222 AFTDSQDYNNPESY
-234 SHYNELPYSNPSW
+234 YNRQPYSNPSW

-252 TIDMVKAG
+252 AIDRVKSG

-283 INGRHYQ
+283 INGHYQ

-295 NLFTNL
+295 NLFTNI

-322 VDLYLD
+322 VDLYSD
-328 GEPFIRGVTLD
+328 GEPFIRGVTID
-339 SDHNWEYTF
+339 SNNNWEYTF

-360 APINADDYKI
+360 APINPDDYEIKTI
-370 ETVLEDDFD
+370 LEDDFD
-379 VTITKVWPED
+379 LTIKKVWPDD

-394 SRIYVNIYADGEDLG
+394 SRISVNIYADGENLG
-409 RVSLY
+409 SVPLD
-414 RSRGYTTTLTNF
+414 RSNDYTLTLTNF

-439 FVDSTYPGSLDISK
+439 VIESSTYPGSLDIIK

-552 MPSETKFFDDT
+552 MPSKTKFFDDT

-579 INLTV
+579 INL
-584 NKVWVDDDNRDGLR
+584 
-598 PDSVTFVLTGTD
+598 
-610 GKTYS
+610 
-615 YDLVAGEDWTHTFD
+615 
-629 NLPVYY
+629 
-635 NNGVKIVYTV
+635 
-645 DEEEFEHYANYT
+645 
-657 KSVSGYTITNTHE
+657 
-670 IELTSVTVSKV
+670 TVSKV

-716 GWKYELK
+716 GWKFELK

-749 IEENGNY
+749 IEENGDY

-765 KVHVFKWSWK
+765 KVHVLKWSWK
-775 LIGEK
+775 LIAK
-780 VTPKESKAP
+780 KES
-789 KVPKV
+789 
-794 PNGKLPKKGKLLGNG
+794 NKGNFSDKNKLGNG
-809 KSIGKYQSKKAI
+809 KKIGKYQSKNVI
-821 PNKNKKSFSHNR
+821 SNKNKKSSSWDK
-833 NQQKPSD
+833 NQRKHSGRYFDSGQEFK
-840 IHFEPR
+840 
-846 QKFRL
+846 L
-851 FIYLY
+851 FIFLY
-856 NQFFFGNMTYEDFVA
+856 NQYFFGNMTYEDFVA

-878 KLDESNN
+878 ELEESNN

-895 YDNIEDVPDS
+895 YDNIDDVPDS

-912 DHFEDSSDK
+912 NHFKDSSDE
-921 IDKDKPV
+921 IDKEKPV

>member
-1 MGFKNNFCFIVAM
+1 MQKQNYFNFCFLEVKFMGFKNNICFMFVM
-14 ALILLL
+14 AFILLL
-20 SVGLVSASE
+20 TVSLVSASE
-29 VDSDVGVI
+29 VDSNAGVI
-37 SNDNELLASNVGYV
+37 NNDNELLASNVGYV
-51 ENGVPSDLNLK
+51 ENGVQSDLNLK

-67 ENDDSGKISSNQA
+67 EMDDSGILSSNQE

-85 DGVDDE
+85 DGIDDD
-91 PIDYHDANG
+91 PIDYHDVNG
-100 MELIPSENPIV
+100 MKFIPSENPIV
-111 SEENYSVI
+111 SEDTYSVI
-119 FDWVEEGNYNDYAP
+119 FDWVEDGYYNDYSP
-133 EAYYENPW
+133 DSYYENPW
-141 LMNDTTWAYCIEP
+141 LMNDTTWVYCIEP
-154 GPSGADGYYYGAPGV
+154 GPSGPDGYFYGEPGV

-176 DEQLIHPVTG
+176 DEQLIHPRTG

-192 IRTFLYYHYNDTE
+192 IRTFLYYHFNDTE
-205 NFTTV
+205 NFTTD

-252 TIDMVKAG
+252 AIDRVKSG

-283 INGRHYQ
+283 INGHYQ

-295 NLFTNL
+295 NLFTNI

-309 YDNIANLRPENIS
+309 NDNVANLRPDNIS
-322 VDLYLD
+322 VDLYSD
-328 GEPFIRGVTLD
+328 GEPIIRGVTLD
-339 SDHNWEYTF
+339 SNNNWEYTF

-360 APINADDYKI
+360 APINPDDYEIKTI
-370 ETVLEDDFD
+370 LEDDFD
-379 VTITKVWPED
+379 LTIKKVWPDD

-394 SRIYVNIYADGEDLG
+394 SRISVNIYADGENLG
-409 RVSLY
+409 SVSLY
-414 RSRGYTTTLTNF
+414 RSRDYTVTLTNF

-439 FVDSTYPGSLDISK
+439 VIESSTYPGSLDIIK

-462 KVSLTNDELKQAGKS
+462 NVSLTNDELKETGKS

-482 DGLIYGGAILEEAND
+482 DGLIYAGAILEEAND

-505 DKDSN
+505 DKDSK

-531 ESEVRYYLSSVSSN
+531 ESEVPYYVSFISSN
-545 STSINPL
+545 FTSINPL
-552 MPSETKFFDDT
+552 MPSETKFFDGK
-563 EEKITSSI
+563 EEKITTAI

-584 NKVWVDDDNRDGLR
+584 
-598 PDSVTFVLTGTD
+598 
-610 GKTYS
+610 
-615 YDLVAGEDWTHTFD
+615 
-629 NLPVYY
+629 
-635 NNGVKIVYTV
+635 
-645 DEEEFEHYANYT
+645 
-657 KSVSGYTITNTHE
+657 
-670 IELTSVTVSKV
+670 SKV
-681 WEDKGDFYGKR
+681 WDDKDDFYGKR
-692 PSDVTINVF
+692 PANVTINVF
-701 QNGEIVN
+701 KNGEIIN

-765 KVHVFKWSWK
+765 KVHVLKWSWK
-775 LIGEK
+775 LI
-780 VTPKESKAP
+780 A
-789 KVPKV
+789 
-794 PNGKLPKKGKLLGNG
+794 KKGSNKGNFSDKNKLGNG
-809 KSIGKYQSKKAI
+809 KKIGKYQSKNVI
-821 PNKNKKSFSHNR
+821 SNKNKKSSSWDK
-833 NQQKPSD
+833 NQRKHSGRY
-840 IHFEPR
+840 FESG
-846 QKFRL
+846 QEFKL
-851 FIYLY
+851 FIFLY

-878 KLDESNN
+878 ELEESNN

-895 YDNIEDVPDS
+895 YDKIEDVPDS
-905 IELSDNS
+905 IELSDKGN
-912 DHFEDSSDK
+912 HFEDSSDK
-921 IDKDKPV
+921 IDKDKPA
-928 SDSGVI
+928 SDSGEI
-934 DSGDV
+934 DSGEV

>member
-119 FDWVEEGNYNDYAP
+119 FDWVEEGYYNDYAP

-252 TIDMVKAG
+252 TIDMVKSG
-260 NGIPNSGSFH
+260 NGIPNSGTFH

-322 VDLYLD
+322 VDLYSD

-379 VTITKVWPED
+379 VTITKVWSED
-389 YSNKP
+389 YSNRP
-394 SRIYVNIYADGEDLG
+394 SSIYVNIYADGKDLG
-409 RVSLY
+409 RVRLY
-414 RSRGYTTTLTNF
+414 RSNGYTATIPNF
-426 NKYAEDGH
+426 NKYDAEDGH

-439 FVDSTYPGSLDISK
+439 FIDLTYPGSLDITK

-462 KVSLTNDELKQAGKS
+462 KISLTNDELKEKGKS

-584 NKVWVDDDNRDGLR
+584 
-598 PDSVTFVLTGTD
+598 
-610 GKTYS
+610 
-615 YDLVAGEDWTHTFD
+615 
-629 NLPVYY
+629 
-635 NNGVKIVYTV
+635 
-645 DEEEFEHYANYT
+645 
-657 KSVSGYTITNTHE
+657 
-670 IELTSVTVSKV
+670 SKV
-681 WEDKGDFYGKR
+681 WDDKDDFYGKR
-692 PSDVTINVF
+692 PANVTINVF
-701 QNGEIVN
+701 KNGEIIN

-716 GWKYELK
+716 GWKFELK

-794 PNGKLPKKGKLLGNG
+794 PNVKLPKKGKLLCNG
-809 KSIGKYQSKKAI
+809 KSIGKYQSKKTI
-821 PNKNKKSFSHNR
+821 PNKNKKSVSHNR

-840 IHFEPR
+840 IHFDPR

>member
-1 MGFKNNFCFIVAM
+1 MGFKNNFCFIVAL

-29 VDSDVGVI
+29 LDGDVGVMNN
-37 SNDNELLASNVGYV
+37 NDGLLASNVGNV
-51 ENGVPSDLNLK
+51 ENGVQSDLHSK
-62 STENV
+62 STENI
-67 ENDDSGKISSNQA
+67 EMDDSDSLSSNQE

-85 DGVDDE
+85 DGIDDD

-100 MELIPSENPIV
+100 MKLIPSENPIV
-111 SEENYSVI
+111 SEDTYSVI
-119 FDWVEEGNYNDYAP
+119 FDWVEEGYYNDYAP
-133 EAYYENPW
+133 NSHYEYPW
-141 LMNDTTWAYCIEP
+141 LMNDTTWVYCAEP
-154 GPSGADGYYYGAPGV
+154 GPEGPDGYYYGVPGV

-192 IRTFLYYHYNDTE
+192 LRTFLYYHYNDTE
-205 NFTTV
+205 NFTTL
-210 SSGKVSFPNVLW
+210 SSGKVAFPNVLW
-222 SFTDSQDYRNQY
+222 AFTDSQDYRNPH

-252 TIDMVKAG
+252 AMDRVKSG
-260 NGIPNSGSFH
+260 NGIPSSGNFH

-283 INGRHYQ
+283 INGHYQ
-290 NILGF
+290 NIIGF
-295 NLFTNL
+295 NLLTNL

-309 YDNIANLRPENIS
+309 YDNVANLRPEKIS

-339 SDHNWEYTF
+339 SDNNWEYTF

-379 VTITKVWPED
+379 VTIKKVWPDD
-389 YSNKP
+389 YSNRP
-394 SRIYVNIYADGEDLG
+394 DSISVNIYADGENLG
-409 RVSLY
+409 SVPLD
-414 RSRGYTTTLTNF
+414 RSNDYTLTLTNF

-439 FVDSTYPGSLDISK
+439 VIESSTYPGSLDIIK

-462 KVSLTNDELKQAGKS
+462 KVSLTNDELKQTGKS

-482 DGLIYGGAILEEAND
+482 DGLIYAGAILEEAND

-531 ESEVRYYLSSVSSN
+531 EYDVRYYLSSVSSN

-552 MPSETKFFDDT
+552 MPSETIFFDDT

-584 NKVWVDDDNRDGLR
+584 
-598 PDSVTFVLTGTD
+598 
-610 GKTYS
+610 
-615 YDLVAGEDWTHTFD
+615 
-629 NLPVYY
+629 
-635 NNGVKIVYTV
+635 
-645 DEEEFEHYANYT
+645 
-657 KSVSGYTITNTHE
+657 
-670 IELTSVTVSKV
+670 SKV
-681 WEDKGDFYGKR
+681 WDDKEDFYGKR

-701 QNGEIVN
+701 ENGEIVK

-716 GWKYELK
+716 GWKFELK

-749 IEENGNY
+749 IEENGDY

-775 LIGEK
+775 LIAK
-780 VTPKESKAP
+780 KES
-789 KVPKV
+789 
-794 PNGKLPKKGKLLGNG
+794 NKGNFSDKNKLGNG
-809 KSIGKYQSKKAI
+809 KKIGKYQSKNVI
-821 PNKNKKSFSHNR
+821 SNKNKKSSSWDK
-833 NQQKPSD
+833 NQRKHSGRYFDSGQEFK
-840 IHFEPR
+840 
-846 QKFRL
+846 L
-851 FIYLY
+851 FIFLY
-856 NQFFFGNMTYEDFVA
+856 NQYFFGNMTYEDFVA
-871 VLKENGI
+871 ILKENGI
-878 KLDESNN
+878 ELEESNN

-895 YDNIEDVPDS
+895 YDNIDDVPDS

-912 DHFEDSSDK
+912 NHFKDSSDE
-921 IDKDKPV
+921 IDKEKPV

>member
-1 MGFKNNFCFIVAM
+1 MRFKNNIGFMLVM
-14 ALILLL
+14 AFILLL
-20 SVGLVSASE
+20 TVSLVSASE

-37 SNDNELLASNVGYV
+37 NNDNELLASNVGYV
-51 ENGVPSDLNLK
+51 ENGEPSDLNLK

-67 ENDDSGKISSNQA
+67 EMDDSGKISSNQA

-119 FDWVEEGNYNDYAP
+119 FDWVEDGYYNDYAP

-154 GPSGADGYYYGAPGV
+154 GPSGPDGYFYGEPGV

-176 DEQLIHPVTG
+176 DEQLIHPRTG

-222 SFTDSQDYRNQY
+222 AFTDSQDYNNPESY
-234 SHYNELPYSNPSW
+234 YNRQPYSNPSW

-252 TIDMVKAG
+252 TIDIVKSG

-283 INGRHYQ
+283 VNGHYQ

-309 YDNIANLRPENIS
+309 YDNIANLRPESIS
-322 VDLYLD
+322 VDLYSD
-328 GEPFIRGVTLD
+328 GEPFIRGVTID
-339 SDHNWEYTF
+339 SNNNWEYTF

-379 VTITKVWPED
+379 VTIKKVWPDD
-389 YSNKP
+389 YSSRP
-394 SRIYVNIYADGEDLG
+394 SRIYVNIYADDKYLG
-409 RVSLY
+409 RVPLD
-414 RSRGYTTTLTNF
+414 RSNDYTTTIPNF
-426 NKYAEDGH
+426 NKYDAEDGH

-439 FVDSTYPGSLDISK
+439 FIESSTYPGSLDLTK

-505 DKDSN
+505 DKDSK

-531 ESEVRYYLSSVSSN
+531 ESEVPYYVSFVSSN

-552 MPSETKFFDDT
+552 MPSETKFFDGK
-563 EEKITSSI
+563 EEKITTGI

-584 NKVWVDDDNRDGLR
+584 
-598 PDSVTFVLTGTD
+598 
-610 GKTYS
+610 
-615 YDLVAGEDWTHTFD
+615 
-629 NLPVYY
+629 
-635 NNGVKIVYTV
+635 
-645 DEEEFEHYANYT
+645 
-657 KSVSGYTITNTHE
+657 
-670 IELTSVTVSKV
+670 SKV
-681 WEDKGDFYGKR
+681 WNDKDDFYGKR
-692 PSDVTINVF
+692 PANVTINVF
-701 QNGEIVN
+701 KNGEIIN

-765 KVHVFKWSWK
+765 KVHKFKWSWK
-775 LIGEK
+775 LIAK
-780 VTPKESKAP
+780 KES
-789 KVPKV
+789 
-794 PNGKLPKKGKLLGNG
+794 NKGNFSDKNKLGNG
-809 KSIGKYQSKKAI
+809 KKIGKYQSKNVI
-821 PNKNKKSFSHNR
+821 SNKNKKSSSWDK
-833 NQQKPSD
+833 NQRKHSGRYFDSGQEFK
-840 IHFEPR
+840 
-846 QKFRL
+846 L
-851 FIYLY
+851 FIFLY

-878 KLDESNN
+878 ELEESNN

-895 YDNIEDVPDS
+895 YDNIDDVPDS

-912 DHFEDSSDK
+912 NHFKDSSDE
-921 IDKDKPV
+921 IDKEKPV

>member
-1 MGFKNNFCFIVAM
+1 M
-14 ALILLL
+14 AIMLLL
-20 SVGLVSASE
+20 TVSLVSASE
-29 VDSDVGVI
+29 VNSDLGAI
-37 SNDNELLASNVGYV
+37 NDNNDLLASNVGYV
-51 ENGVPSDLNLK
+51 ENGVQSDLQSK
-62 STENV
+62 STEDV
-67 ENDDSGKISSNQA
+67 EIGDSDKLSSNQV

-85 DGVDDE
+85 DGIDDE
-91 PIDYHDANG
+91 QIHYVDANG
-100 MELIPSENPIV
+100 MIFVPSENPIV
-111 SEENYSVI
+111 SEDTYSVI
-119 FDWVEEGNYNDYAP
+119 FDWVHKGDKFAP
-133 EAYYENPW
+133 YSYYENPW

-154 GPSGADGYYYGAPGV
+154 GPSGADGYYYGAPGA

-176 DEQLIHPVTG
+176 DEQLIHPITG

-222 SFTDSQDYRNQY
+222 SFTDSQDYRDKY

-247 TYVKE
+247 TYVNE
-252 TIDMVKAG
+252 AIDRVKSG

-283 INGRHYQ
+283 INGHYQ

-295 NLFTNL
+295 NLFTNI

-322 VDLYLD
+322 VDLYSD

-339 SDHNWEYTF
+339 SNNNWEYTF

-360 APINADDYKI
+360 APFNADDYKVEPI
-370 ETVLEDDFD
+370 LEDDFD
-379 VTITKVWPED
+379 VTITKVLPED
-389 YSNKP
+389 YSRKP
-394 SRIYVNIYADGEDLG
+394 YVVYVNVYADDQLAI
-409 RVSLY
+409 RNVPLY
-414 RSRGYTTTLTNF
+414 QDRGYSIIITNF
-426 NKYAEDGH
+426 NKYDLEDGH
-434 EINYE
+434 EIDYKFIE
-439 FVDSTYPGSLDISK
+439 TQTYPGLLDIKK
-453 SEIYQVKHI
+453 SEIYQVKQI
-462 KVSLTNDELKQAGKS
+462 KVSLTNDELKETAKS
-477 IELVS
+477 IDLLS
-482 DGLIYGGAILEEAND
+482 NGSIIGGAILEEANN
-497 WTYTFLNL
+497 WTYTFLFNL
-505 DKDSN
+505 DKDSKVN
-510 VDIRE
+510 MSIRE

-552 MPSETKFFDDT
+552 MPSKTKFFDDT

-579 INLTV
+579 INL
-584 NKVWVDDDNRDGLR
+584 
-598 PDSVTFVLTGTD
+598 
-610 GKTYS
+610 
-615 YDLVAGEDWTHTFD
+615 
-629 NLPVYY
+629 
-635 NNGVKIVYTV
+635 
-645 DEEEFEHYANYT
+645 
-657 KSVSGYTITNTHE
+657 
-670 IELTSVTVSKV
+670 TVSKV

-716 GWKYELK
+716 GWKFELK

-749 IEENGNY
+749 IEENGDY

-765 KVHVFKWSWK
+765 KVHVLKWSWK
-775 LIGEK
+775 LIAK
-780 VTPKESKAP
+780 KES
-789 KVPKV
+789 
-794 PNGKLPKKGKLLGNG
+794 NKGNFSDKNKLGNG
-809 KSIGKYQSKKAI
+809 KKIGKYQSKNVI
-821 PNKNKKSFSHNR
+821 SNKNKKSSSWDK
-833 NQQKPSD
+833 NQRKHSGRYFDSGQEFK
-840 IHFEPR
+840 
-846 QKFRL
+846 L
-851 FIYLY
+851 FIFLY

-878 KLDESNN
+878 ELEESNN

-895 YDNIEDVPDS
+895 YGNIDDVPDS

-912 DHFEDSSDK
+912 NHFKDSSDE
-921 IDKDKPV
+921 IDKEKPV

>member
-119 FDWVEEGNYNDYAP
+119 FDWVEDGYYNDYAP
-133 EAYYENPW
+133 KAYYENPW

-222 SFTDSQDYRNQY
+222 AFTDSADYRNQY

-260 NGIPNSGSFH
+260 NGIPNSGTFH

-462 KVSLTNDELKQAGKS
+462 KVSLTNDELKEKGKS

-515 RLDSNGVVHL
+515 RLDTNGVVHL

-531 ESEVRYYLSSVSSN
+531 ESVRFYTPFVSSI

-579 INLTV
+579 INL
-584 NKVWVDDDNRDGLR
+584 
-598 PDSVTFVLTGTD
+598 
-610 GKTYS
+610 
-615 YDLVAGEDWTHTFD
+615 
-629 NLPVYY
+629 
-635 NNGVKIVYTV
+635 
-645 DEEEFEHYANYT
+645 
-657 KSVSGYTITNTHE
+657 
-670 IELTSVTVSKV
+670 TVSKV

-794 PNGKLPKKGKLLGNG
+794 PNGKLPKKGKLLCNG

>member
-1 MGFKNNFCFIVAM
+1 M
-14 ALILLL
+14 
-20 SVGLVSASE
+20 
-29 VDSDVGVI
+29 
-37 SNDNELLASNVGYV
+37 
-51 ENGVPSDLNLK
+51 
-62 STENV
+62 
-67 ENDDSGKISSNQA
+67 
-80 DSLGE
+80 
-85 DGVDDE
+85 
-91 PIDYHDANG
+91 
-100 MELIPSENPIV
+100 
-111 SEENYSVI
+111 
-119 FDWVEEGNYNDYAP
+119 
-133 EAYYENPW
+133 
-141 LMNDTTWAYCIEP
+141 
-154 GPSGADGYYYGAPGV
+154 
-169 YKRITLT
+169 
-176 DEQLIHPVTG
+176 
-186 EDVLPY
+186 
-192 IRTFLYYHYNDTE
+192 
-205 NFTTV
+205 
-210 SSGKVSFPNVLW
+210 
-222 SFTDSQDYRNQY
+222 
-234 SHYNELPYSNPSW
+234 
-247 TYVKE
+247 
-252 TIDMVKAG
+252 
-260 NGIPNSGSFH
+260 
-270 DTGLTYQFYLYSS
+270 
-283 INGRHYQ
+283 
-290 NILGF
+290 
-295 NLFTNL
+295 
-301 SVIKEWDD
+301 
-309 YDNIANLRPENIS
+309 
-322 VDLYLD
+322 
-328 GEPFIRGVTLD
+328 
-339 SDHNWEYTF
+339 
-348 NNLPLYSISNLT
+348 
-360 APINADDYKI
+360 
-370 ETVLEDDFD
+370 
-379 VTITKVWPED
+379 
-389 YSNKP
+389 
-394 SRIYVNIYADGEDLG
+394 NIYADGKYLG

-414 RSRGYTTTLTNF
+414 KSNDYTTTIPNF
-426 NKYAEDGH
+426 NKYDAEDGH

-439 FVDSTYPGSLDISK
+439 FVDSTYPGSLDISR

-701 QNGEIVN
+701 ENGEIVK

-716 GWKYELK
+716 GWKFELK

-749 IEENGNY
+749 IEENGDY

-775 LIGEK
+775 LIAK
-780 VTPKESKAP
+780 KES
-789 KVPKV
+789 
-794 PNGKLPKKGKLLGNG
+794 NKGNFSDKNKLGNG
-809 KSIGKYQSKKAI
+809 KKIGKYQSKNVI
-821 PNKNKKSFSHNR
+821 SNKNKKSSSWDK
-833 NQQKPSD
+833 NQRKHSGRYFDSGQEFK
-840 IHFEPR
+840 
-846 QKFRL
+846 L
-851 FIYLY
+851 FIFLY

-878 KLDESNN
+878 ELEESNN

-895 YDNIEDVPDS
+895 YGNIDDVPDS

-912 DHFEDSSDK
+912 NHFKDSSDE
-921 IDKDKPV
+921 IDKEKPV

>member
-1 MGFKNNFCFIVAM
+1 MRFKKNICFIFVM
-14 ALILLL
+14 AIMLLL
-20 SVGLVSASE
+20 TVSLVSASE
-29 VDSDVGVI
+29 VNSDLGAI
-37 SNDNELLASNVGYV
+37 NDNNDLLASNVGYV
-51 ENGVPSDLNLK
+51 ENGVQSDLQSK
-62 STENV
+62 STEDV
-67 ENDDSGKISSNQA
+67 EIGDSDKLSSNQV

-85 DGVDDE
+85 DGIDDE
-91 PIDYHDANG
+91 QIHYVDANG
-100 MELIPSENPIV
+100 MIFVPSENPIV
-111 SEENYSVI
+111 SEDTYSVI
-119 FDWVEEGNYNDYAP
+119 FDWVHKGDKFAP
-133 EAYYENPW
+133 YSYYENPW

-154 GPSGADGYYYGAPGV
+154 GPSGADGYEYGAPGA

-176 DEQLIHPVTG
+176 DEQLIHPRTG

-222 SFTDSQDYRNQY
+222 SFTDSQDYRDKY

-247 TYVKE
+247 TYVNE
-252 TIDMVKAG
+252 AIDRVKSG

-283 INGRHYQ
+283 INGHYQ

-295 NLFTNL
+295 NLFTNI

-322 VDLYLD
+322 VDLYSD

-339 SDHNWEYTF
+339 SNNNWEYTF

-360 APINADDYKI
+360 APFNADDYKVEPI
-370 ETVLEDDFD
+370 LEDDFD
-379 VTITKVWPED
+379 VTITKVLPED
-389 YSNKP
+389 YSRKP
-394 SRIYVNIYADGEDLG
+394 YVVYVNVCADDQLAI
-409 RVSLY
+409 RNVPLY
-414 RSRGYTTTLTNF
+414 QDRGYSIIITNF
-426 NKYAEDGH
+426 NKYDLEDGH
-434 EINYE
+434 EIDYKFIE
-439 FVDSTYPGSLDISK
+439 TQTYPGLLDIKK
-453 SEIYQVKHI
+453 SEIYQVKQI
-462 KVSLTNDELKQAGKS
+462 KVSLTNDELKETAKS
-477 IELVS
+477 IDLLS
-482 DGLIYGGAILEEAND
+482 NGSIIGGAILEEANN
-497 WTYTFLNL
+497 WTYTFLFNL
-505 DKDSN
+505 DKDSKVN
-510 VDIRE
+510 MSIRE

-584 NKVWVDDDNRDGLR
+584 
-598 PDSVTFVLTGTD
+598 
-610 GKTYS
+610 
-615 YDLVAGEDWTHTFD
+615 
-629 NLPVYY
+629 
-635 NNGVKIVYTV
+635 
-645 DEEEFEHYANYT
+645 
-657 KSVSGYTITNTHE
+657 
-670 IELTSVTVSKV
+670 SKV
-681 WEDKGDFYGKR
+681 WDDKEDFYGKR

-701 QNGEIVN
+701 ENGEIVN

-716 GWKYELK
+716 GWKFELK

-749 IEENGNY
+749 IEENGDY

-775 LIGEK
+775 LIAK
-780 VTPKESKAP
+780 KES
-789 KVPKV
+789 
-794 PNGKLPKKGKLLGNG
+794 NKGNFSDKNKLGNG
-809 KSIGKYQSKKAI
+809 KKIGKYQSKNVI
-821 PNKNKKSFSHNR
+821 SNKNKKSSSWDK
-833 NQQKPSD
+833 NQRKHSGRYFDSGQEFK
-840 IHFEPR
+840 
-846 QKFRL
+846 L
-851 FIYLY
+851 FIFLY
-856 NQFFFGNMTYEDFVA
+856 NQYFFGNMTYEDFVA

-878 KLDESNN
+878 ELEESNN

-895 YDNIEDVPDS
+895 YDNIDDVPDS

-912 DHFEDSSDK
+912 NHFKDSSDE
-921 IDKDKPV
+921 IDKEKPV

>member
-1 MGFKNNFCFIVAM
+1 MRFKKNICFIFVM
-14 ALILLL
+14 AIMLLL
-20 SVGLVSASE
+20 TVSLVSASE
-29 VDSDVGVI
+29 VNSDLGAI
-37 SNDNELLASNVGYV
+37 NDNNDLLASNVGYV
-51 ENGVPSDLNLK
+51 ENGVQSDLQSK
-62 STENV
+62 STEDV
-67 ENDDSGKISSNQA
+67 EIGDSDKLSSNQV

-85 DGVDDE
+85 DGIDDE
-91 PIDYHDANG
+91 QIHYVDANG
-100 MELIPSENPIV
+100 MIFVPSENPIV
-111 SEENYSVI
+111 SEDTYSVI
-119 FDWVEEGNYNDYAP
+119 FDWVHKGDKFAP
-133 EAYYENPW
+133 YSYYENPW

-154 GPSGADGYYYGAPGV
+154 GPSGADGYYYGAPGA

-176 DEQLIHPVTG
+176 DEQLIHPITG

-222 SFTDSQDYRNQY
+222 SFTDSQDYRDKY

-247 TYVKE
+247 TYVNE
-252 TIDMVKAG
+252 AIDRVKSG

-283 INGRHYQ
+283 INGHYQ

-295 NLFTNL
+295 NLFTNI

-322 VDLYLD
+322 VDLYSD

-339 SDHNWEYTF
+339 SNNNWEYTF

-360 APINADDYKI
+360 APFNADDYKVEPI
-370 ETVLEDDFD
+370 LEDDFD
-379 VTITKVWPED
+379 VTITKVLPED
-389 YSNKP
+389 YSRKP
-394 SRIYVNIYADGEDLG
+394 YVVYVNVYADDQLAI
-409 RVSLY
+409 RNVPLY
-414 RSRGYTTTLTNF
+414 QDRGYSIIITNF
-426 NKYAEDGH
+426 NKYDLEDGH
-434 EINYE
+434 EIDYKFIE
-439 FVDSTYPGSLDISK
+439 TQTYPGLLDIKK
-453 SEIYQVKHI
+453 SEIYQVKQI
-462 KVSLTNDELKQAGKS
+462 KVSLTNDELKETAKS
-477 IELVS
+477 IDLLS
-482 DGLIYGGAILEEAND
+482 NGSIIGGAILEEANN
-497 WTYTFLNL
+497 WTYTFLFNL
-505 DKDSN
+505 DKDSKVN
-510 VDIRE
+510 MSIRE

-584 NKVWVDDDNRDGLR
+584 
-598 PDSVTFVLTGTD
+598 
-610 GKTYS
+610 
-615 YDLVAGEDWTHTFD
+615 
-629 NLPVYY
+629 
-635 NNGVKIVYTV
+635 
-645 DEEEFEHYANYT
+645 
-657 KSVSGYTITNTHE
+657 
-670 IELTSVTVSKV
+670 SKV
-681 WEDKGDFYGKR
+681 WDDKEDFYGKR

-701 QNGEIVN
+701 QNGEIVK

-716 GWKYELK
+716 GWKFELK

-749 IEENGNY
+749 IEENGDY

-775 LIGEK
+775 LIAK
-780 VTPKESKAP
+780 KES
-789 KVPKV
+789 
-794 PNGKLPKKGKLLGNG
+794 NKGNFSDKNKLGNG
-809 KSIGKYQSKKAI
+809 KKIGKYQSKNVI
-821 PNKNKKSFSHNR
+821 SNKNKKSSSWDK
-833 NQQKPSD
+833 NQRKHSGRYFDSGQEFK
-840 IHFEPR
+840 
-846 QKFRL
+846 L
-851 FIYLY
+851 FIFLY
-856 NQFFFGNMTYEDFVA
+856 NQYFFGNMTYEDFVA

-878 KLDESNN
+878 ELEESNN

-895 YDNIEDVPDS
+895 YDNIDDVPDS

-912 DHFEDSSDK
+912 NHFKDSSDE
-921 IDKDKPV
+921 IDKEKPV

>member
-1 MGFKNNFCFIVAM
+1 MRFKNNIGFMLVM
-14 ALILLL
+14 AFILLL
-20 SVGLVSASE
+20 TVSLVSASE

-67 ENDDSGKISSNQA
+67 EMDDSGKISSNQA

-119 FDWVEEGNYNDYAP
+119 FDWVEDGYYNDYAP
-133 EAYYENPW
+133 EAYYGNPW

-154 GPSGADGYYYGAPGV
+154 GPSGADGYEYGVPGA

-176 DEQLIHPVTG
+176 DEQLIHPITG

-192 IRTFLYYHYNDTE
+192 IRTFLYYHYNDTK

-222 SFTDSQDYRNQY
+222 AFTDRADYRNQY
-234 SHYNELPYSNPSW
+234 SHYNQQPSNNPSW

-252 TIDMVKAG
+252 TIDMVKSG

-283 INGRHYQ
+283 VNGHYQ

-309 YDNIANLRPENIS
+309 YDNIANLRPDNIS
-322 VDLYLD
+322 VDLYSD

-379 VTITKVWPED
+379 VTIKKVWPDDYPDD
-389 YSNKP
+389 YS
-394 SRIYVNIYADGEDLG
+394 SRPYRIFVNIYADGKYLG

-414 RSRGYTTTLTNF
+414 KSNDYTTTKPNF
-426 NKYAEDGH
+426 NKYDAEDGH

-584 NKVWVDDDNRDGLR
+584 
-598 PDSVTFVLTGTD
+598 
-610 GKTYS
+610 
-615 YDLVAGEDWTHTFD
+615 
-629 NLPVYY
+629 
-635 NNGVKIVYTV
+635 
-645 DEEEFEHYANYT
+645 
-657 KSVSGYTITNTHE
+657 
-670 IELTSVTVSKV
+670 SKV

-716 GWKYELK
+716 GWKFELK

-749 IEENGNY
+749 IEENGDY

-765 KVHVFKWSWK
+765 KVHVLKWSWK
-775 LIGEK
+775 LIAK
-780 VTPKESKAP
+780 KES
-789 KVPKV
+789 
-794 PNGKLPKKGKLLGNG
+794 NKGNFSDKNKLGNG
-809 KSIGKYQSKKAI
+809 KKIGKYQSKNVI
-821 PNKNKKSFSHNR
+821 SNKNKKSSSWDK
-833 NQQKPSD
+833 NQRKHSGRYFDSGQEFK
-840 IHFEPR
+840 
-846 QKFRL
+846 L
-851 FIYLY
+851 FIFLY
-856 NQFFFGNMTYEDFVA
+856 NQYFFGNMTYEDFVA

-878 KLDESNN
+878 ELEESNN

-895 YDNIEDVPDS
+895 YDNIDDVPDS

-912 DHFEDSSDK
+912 NHFKDSSDE
-921 IDKDKPV
+921 IDKEKPV

>member
-119 FDWVEEGNYNDYAP
+119 FDWVHYGRNRFAP
-133 EAYYENPW
+133 NSYYENPW
-141 LMNDTTWAYCIEP
+141 LMNDTTWVYCIEH
-154 GPSGADGYYYGAPGV
+154 GPSGPDGYYYGAPGV

-176 DEQLIHPVTG
+176 DEQLIHPITG

-252 TIDMVKAG
+252 TIDMVKSG

-283 INGRHYQ
+283 INGHYQ

-322 VDLYLD
+322 VDLYSD
-328 GEPFIRGVTLD
+328 GEPFIRGVTID
-339 SDHNWEYTF
+339 SNNNWEYTF

-379 VTITKVWPED
+379 VTIKKVWPDD
-389 YSNKP
+389 YSSRP
-394 SRIYVNIYADGEDLG
+394 SRIFVKIYADDKYL
-409 RVSLY
+409 VSVPLDK
-414 RSRGYTTTLTNF
+414 SNDYTRTIRNF
-426 NKYAEDGH
+426 NKYDAEDGH

-439 FVDSTYPGSLDISK
+439 FIDLTYPGSLDISK

-584 NKVWVDDDNRDGLR
+584 
-598 PDSVTFVLTGTD
+598 
-610 GKTYS
+610 
-615 YDLVAGEDWTHTFD
+615 
-629 NLPVYY
+629 
-635 NNGVKIVYTV
+635 
-645 DEEEFEHYANYT
+645 
-657 KSVSGYTITNTHE
+657 
-670 IELTSVTVSKV
+670 SKV

-716 GWKYELK
+716 GWKFELK

-794 PNGKLPKKGKLLGNG
+794 PNVKLPKKGKLLCNG
-809 KSIGKYQSKKAI
+809 KSIGKYQSKKTI
-821 PNKNKKSFSHNR
+821 PNKNKKSVSHNR

-840 IHFEPR
+840 IHFDPR

>member
-111 SEENYSVI
+111 SEDTYSVI
-119 FDWVEEGNYNDYAP
+119 FDWVEDGYYNDYSP
-133 EAYYENPW
+133 EAYYLNPW

-154 GPSGADGYYYGAPGV
+154 GPSGADGYEYGVPGA

-176 DEQLIHPVTG
+176 DEQLIHPITG

-222 SFTDSQDYRNQY
+222 AFTDSADYNNPN
-234 SHYNELPYSNPSW
+234 SHYNREPYSNPSW

-252 TIDMVKAG
+252 TIDMVKSG
-260 NGIPNSGSFH
+260 NGIPNSGTFH

-283 INGRHYQ
+283 INGHYQ

-295 NLFTNL
+295 NLFTNI

-322 VDLYLD
+322 VDLYSD
-328 GEPFIRGVTLD
+328 GEPFIRGVTID
-339 SDHNWEYTF
+339 SNNNWEYTF

-379 VTITKVWPED
+379 VTIKKVWPDD
-389 YSNKP
+389 YSSRP
-394 SRIYVNIYADGEDLG
+394 SRIFVKIYADDKYL
-409 RVSLY
+409 VSVPLDK
-414 RSRGYTTTLTNF
+414 SNDYTRTIRNF
-426 NKYAEDGH
+426 NKYDAEDGH

-439 FVDSTYPGSLDISK
+439 FVDSTYLGSLDISK

-584 NKVWVDDDNRDGLR
+584 
-598 PDSVTFVLTGTD
+598 
-610 GKTYS
+610 
-615 YDLVAGEDWTHTFD
+615 
-629 NLPVYY
+629 
-635 NNGVKIVYTV
+635 
-645 DEEEFEHYANYT
+645 
-657 KSVSGYTITNTHE
+657 
-670 IELTSVTVSKV
+670 SKV

-794 PNGKLPKKGKLLGNG
+794 PNVKLPKKGKLLCNG
-809 KSIGKYQSKKAI
+809 KSIGKYQSNKTI
-821 PNKNKKSFSHNR
+821 PNKNKKSVSHNR

-840 IHFEPR
+840 IHFDPR

>member
-119 FDWVEEGNYNDYAP
+119 FDWVEDGYYNDYAP

-222 SFTDSQDYRNQY
+222 AFTDSADYNNPN
-234 SHYNELPYSNPSW
+234 SHYNREPYSNPSW

-252 TIDMVKAG
+252 TIDMVKSG

-283 INGRHYQ
+283 VNGHYQ

-309 YDNIANLRPENIS
+309 YDNIANLRPESIS
-322 VDLYLD
+322 VDLYSD

-379 VTITKVWPED
+379 VTITKVWSED
-389 YSNKP
+389 YSNRP
-394 SRIYVNIYADGEDLG
+394 SRIFVNIYADDKYLG

-414 RSRGYTTTLTNF
+414 KSNDYTTTIPNF
-426 NKYAEDGH
+426 NKYDAEDGH

-439 FVDSTYPGSLDISK
+439 FIDLTYPGSLDIIK

-584 NKVWVDDDNRDGLR
+584 
-598 PDSVTFVLTGTD
+598 
-610 GKTYS
+610 
-615 YDLVAGEDWTHTFD
+615 
-629 NLPVYY
+629 
-635 NNGVKIVYTV
+635 
-645 DEEEFEHYANYT
+645 
-657 KSVSGYTITNTHE
+657 
-670 IELTSVTVSKV
+670 SKV

-794 PNGKLPKKGKLLGNG
+794 PNVKLPKKGKLLCNG
-809 KSIGKYQSKKAI
+809 KSIGKYQSKKTI
-821 PNKNKKSFSHNR
+821 PNKNKKSVSHNR

-840 IHFEPR
+840 IHFDPR

>member
-111 SEENYSVI
+111 SEDTYSVI
-119 FDWVEEGNYNDYAP
+119 FDWVEDGYYNDYSP
-133 EAYYENPW
+133 EAYYLNPW

-222 SFTDSQDYRNQY
+222 AFTESADYNNPN
-234 SHYNELPYSNPSW
+234 SHYNREPYSNPSW

-252 TIDMVKAG
+252 TIDMVKSG

-283 INGRHYQ
+283 VNGHYQ

-295 NLFTNL
+295 NLFTNI

-322 VDLYLD
+322 VDLYSD

-379 VTITKVWPED
+379 VTITKVWSED
-389 YSNKP
+389 YSNRP
-394 SRIYVNIYADGEDLG
+394 SSIYVNIYADGKDLG
-409 RVSLY
+409 RVRLY
-414 RSRGYTTTLTNF
+414 RSNGYTATIPNF
-426 NKYAEDGH
+426 NKYDAEDGH

-439 FVDSTYPGSLDISK
+439 FIDLTYPGSLDITK

-462 KVSLTNDELKQAGKS
+462 KISLTNDELKEKGKS

-584 NKVWVDDDNRDGLR
+584 
-598 PDSVTFVLTGTD
+598 
-610 GKTYS
+610 
-615 YDLVAGEDWTHTFD
+615 
-629 NLPVYY
+629 
-635 NNGVKIVYTV
+635 
-645 DEEEFEHYANYT
+645 
-657 KSVSGYTITNTHE
+657 
-670 IELTSVTVSKV
+670 SKV

-692 PSDVTINVF
+692 PSYVTINVF

-716 GWKYELK
+716 GWKFELK

-794 PNGKLPKKGKLLGNG
+794 PNVKLPKKGKLLCNG
-809 KSIGKYQSKKAI
+809 KSIGKYQSNKTI

-840 IHFEPR
+840 IHFDPR

>member
-1 MGFKNNFCFIVAM
+1 MRFKNNIGFMLVM
-14 ALILLL
+14 AFILLL
-20 SVGLVSASE
+20 TVSLVSASE

-67 ENDDSGKISSNQA
+67 EMDDSGILSSNQA

-85 DGVDDE
+85 DGIDDD
-91 PIDYHDANG
+91 PIDYHDANR
-100 MELIPSENPIV
+100 MKFIPSENPIV

-119 FDWVEEGNYNDYAP
+119 FDWVHYGRNRFAP
-133 EAYYENPW
+133 NSYYEKPW
-141 LMNDTTWAYCIEP
+141 LMNDTTWANCIEP
-154 GPSGADGYYYGAPGV
+154 GPSGPDGYYYGAPGV

-176 DEQLIHPVTG
+176 DEQLIHPITG

-222 SFTDSQDYRNQY
+222 AFTDSQDYNNPESY
-234 SHYNELPYSNPSW
+234 YNRQPYSNPSW

-252 TIDMVKAG
+252 AIDRVKSG

-283 INGRHYQ
+283 INGHYQ

-295 NLFTNL
+295 NLFTNI

-309 YDNIANLRPENIS
+309 NDNVANLRPDNIS
-322 VDLYLD
+322 VDLYSD
-328 GEPFIRGVTLD
+328 GEPIIRGVTLD
-339 SDHNWEYTF
+339 SNNNWEYTF

-360 APINADDYKI
+360 APINPDDYEIKTI
-370 ETVLEDDFD
+370 LEDDFD
-379 VTITKVWPED
+379 LTIKKVWPDD

-394 SRIYVNIYADGEDLG
+394 SRISVNIYADGENLG
-409 RVSLY
+409 SVPLD
-414 RSRGYTTTLTNF
+414 RSNDYTLTLTNF

-439 FVDSTYPGSLDISK
+439 VIESSTYPGSLDIIK

-552 MPSETKFFDDT
+552 MPSKTKFFDDT

-584 NKVWVDDDNRDGLR
+584 
-598 PDSVTFVLTGTD
+598 
-610 GKTYS
+610 
-615 YDLVAGEDWTHTFD
+615 
-629 NLPVYY
+629 
-635 NNGVKIVYTV
+635 
-645 DEEEFEHYANYT
+645 
-657 KSVSGYTITNTHE
+657 
-670 IELTSVTVSKV
+670 SKV

-701 QNGEIVN
+701 KNGEIVN

-716 GWKYELK
+716 GWKFELK

-749 IEENGNY
+749 IEENGDY

-765 KVHVFKWSWK
+765 KVHVLKWSWK
-775 LIGEK
+775 LIAK
-780 VTPKESKAP
+780 KES
-789 KVPKV
+789 
-794 PNGKLPKKGKLLGNG
+794 NKGNFSDKNKLGNG
-809 KSIGKYQSKKAI
+809 KKIGKYQSKNVI
-821 PNKNKKSFSHNR
+821 SNKNKKSSSWDK
-833 NQQKPSD
+833 NQRKHSGRYFDSGQEFK
-840 IHFEPR
+840 
-846 QKFRL
+846 L
-851 FIYLY
+851 FIFLY
-856 NQFFFGNMTYEDFVA
+856 NQYFFGNMTYEDFVA

-878 KLDESNN
+878 ELEESNN

-895 YDNIEDVPDS
+895 YGNIDDVPDS

-912 DHFEDSSDK
+912 NHFKDSSDE
-921 IDKDKPV
+921 IDKEKPV

>member
-85 DGVDDE
+85 DGIDDE
-91 PIDYHDANG
+91 QIDYHDVNG
-100 MELIPSENPIV
+100 LELIPSENPIV

-119 FDWVEEGNYNDYAP
+119 FDWVEEGYYNDYAP

-252 TIDMVKAG
+252 TIDMVKSG

-283 INGRHYQ
+283 INGHYQ

-322 VDLYLD
+322 VDLYSD
-328 GEPFIRGVTLD
+328 GEPFIRGVTID
-339 SDHNWEYTF
+339 SNNNWEYTF

-379 VTITKVWPED
+379 VTIKKVWSDD
-389 YSNKP
+389 YSSRP
-394 SRIYVNIYADGEDLG
+394 YRIYVNIFADGKYLG

-414 RSRGYTTTLTNF
+414 KSNDYTTTIPNF
-426 NKYAEDGH
+426 NKYDDEDSH

-579 INLTV
+579 INL
-584 NKVWVDDDNRDGLR
+584 
-598 PDSVTFVLTGTD
+598 
-610 GKTYS
+610 
-615 YDLVAGEDWTHTFD
+615 
-629 NLPVYY
+629 
-635 NNGVKIVYTV
+635 
-645 DEEEFEHYANYT
+645 
-657 KSVSGYTITNTHE
+657 
-670 IELTSVTVSKV
+670 TVSKV

>member
-119 FDWVEEGNYNDYAP
+119 FDWVHYGRNRFAP
-133 EAYYENPW
+133 NSYYENPW
-141 LMNDTTWAYCIEP
+141 LMNDTTWVYCIEH
-154 GPSGADGYYYGAPGV
+154 GPSGPDGYYYGAPGV

-176 DEQLIHPVTG
+176 DEQLIHPITG

-192 IRTFLYYHYNDTE
+192 IRTFLYYHFNDTE
-205 NFTTV
+205 NFTTD

-222 SFTDSQDYRNQY
+222 AFTDSQDYNNPESY
-234 SHYNELPYSNPSW
+234 YNRQPYSNPSW

-252 TIDMVKAG
+252 AIDRVKSG

-283 INGRHYQ
+283 INGHYQ

-309 YDNIANLRPENIS
+309 YDNIANLRPESIS
-322 VDLYLD
+322 VDLYSD
-328 GEPFIRGVTLD
+328 GEPFIRGVTID
-339 SDHNWEYTF
+339 SNNNWEYTF

-379 VTITKVWPED
+379 VTITKVLPED
-389 YSNKP
+389 YSRKP
-394 SRIYVNIYADGEDLG
+394 SVVYVNVYADDQLAI
-409 RVSLY
+409 RNVPLY
-414 RSRGYTTTLTNF
+414 QSRGYSIIITNF
-426 NKYAEDGH
+426 NKYDLEDGH
-434 EINYE
+434 EIDYKFIE
-439 FVDSTYPGSLDISK
+439 TQTYPGSLDISK

-584 NKVWVDDDNRDGLR
+584 
-598 PDSVTFVLTGTD
+598 
-610 GKTYS
+610 
-615 YDLVAGEDWTHTFD
+615 
-629 NLPVYY
+629 
-635 NNGVKIVYTV
+635 
-645 DEEEFEHYANYT
+645 
-657 KSVSGYTITNTHE
+657 
-670 IELTSVTVSKV
+670 SKV

-794 PNGKLPKKGKLLGNG
+794 PNVKLPKKGKLLCNG
-809 KSIGKYQSKKAI
+809 KSIGKYQSKKTI
-821 PNKNKKSFSHNR
+821 PNKNKKSVSHNR

-840 IHFEPR
+840 IHFDPR

>member
-67 ENDDSGKISSNQA
+67 EMDDSGILSSNQA

-85 DGVDDE
+85 DGIDDD
-91 PIDYHDANG
+91 PIDYHDVNR
-100 MELIPSENPIV
+100 MKLIPSENPIV

-119 FDWVEEGNYNDYAP
+119 FDWVHYGRNRFAP
-133 EAYYENPW
+133 NSYYENPW
-141 LMNDTTWAYCIEP
+141 LMNDTTWVYCIEP
-154 GPSGADGYYYGAPGV
+154 GPSGADGYEYGVPGA

-176 DEQLIHPVTG
+176 DEQLIHPITG

-222 SFTDSQDYRNQY
+222 AFTDSADYNNSN
-234 SHYNELPYSNPSW
+234 SHYNREPYSNPSW

-252 TIDMVKAG
+252 TIDMVKSG
-260 NGIPNSGSFH
+260 NGIPNSGTFH

-283 INGRHYQ
+283 VNGHYQ

-309 YDNIANLRPENIS
+309 YDNIANLRPESIS
-322 VDLYLD
+322 VDLYSD

-379 VTITKVWPED
+379 VTIKKVWPDDYPDD
-389 YSNKP
+389 YS
-394 SRIYVNIYADGEDLG
+394 SRPYRIFVNIYADGKYLG

-414 RSRGYTTTLTNF
+414 KSNDYTTTIPNF
-426 NKYAEDGH
+426 NKYDAEDVH

-584 NKVWVDDDNRDGLR
+584 
-598 PDSVTFVLTGTD
+598 
-610 GKTYS
+610 
-615 YDLVAGEDWTHTFD
+615 
-629 NLPVYY
+629 
-635 NNGVKIVYTV
+635 
-645 DEEEFEHYANYT
+645 
-657 KSVSGYTITNTHE
+657 
-670 IELTSVTVSKV
+670 SKV

-794 PNGKLPKKGKLLGNG
+794 PNVKLPKKGKLLCNG
-809 KSIGKYQSKKAI
+809 KSIGKYQSKKTI
-821 PNKNKKSFSHNR
+821 PNKNKKSVSHNR

-840 IHFEPR
+840 IHFDPR